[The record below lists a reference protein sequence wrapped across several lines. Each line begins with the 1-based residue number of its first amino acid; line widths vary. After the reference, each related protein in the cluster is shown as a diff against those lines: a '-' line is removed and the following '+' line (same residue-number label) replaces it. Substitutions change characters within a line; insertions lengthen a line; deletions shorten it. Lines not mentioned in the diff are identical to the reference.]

1 MNMIARPRYTVVIL
15 TWNSRQHVVPCLES
29 LAGAS
34 SGEPFDLV
42 VIDNGST
49 DGTPDILR
57 ERVPRARIIRN
68 RENRGVA
75 AARNQGL
82 VLART
87 PYSIILDVDT
97 VVLPG
102 AFARLLDFME
112 SEPEV
117 GVCGPRLM
125 LPDGEIQPSCQLFPT
140 LLDKVARQL
149 PDRFGGRWLRE
160 VELADWDHTGV
171 RDVDYVVG
179 ACQAIR
185 MRALHSIGW
194 LDERIF
200 YGPEDV
206 DLCLRMHLQGWRVVY
221 LGDAVVRHECQRVTR
236 QRLNTLTMHHVL
248 GLAHLYRTHAY
259 LWSRE
264 GLYRRIAS
272 GPSRPAGPGARAA
285 ASSPATSAGAEFAG
299 RAPVD

>member
-1 MNMIARPRYTVVIL
+1 VNESRPRYTVVIL

-29 LAGAS
+29 LAVAS
-34 SGEPFDLV
+34 PGERPELV
-42 VIDNGST
+42 VIDNGSR
-49 DGTPDILR
+49 DGTPDLVR
-57 ERVPRARIIRN
+57 QLAPWARLICN
-68 RENRGVA
+68 RQNRGVA

-87 PYSIILDVDT
+87 PFSIILDVDT

-102 AFARLLDFME
+102 AFTRLLDFLE
-112 SEPEV
+112 SAPNV

-125 LPDGEIQPSCQLFPT
+125 LPDGHVQPSCQLFPT
-140 LLDKVARQL
+140 LLDKVVRQL
-149 PDRFGGRWLRE
+149 PGDAGRRWLHD
-160 VELADWDHTGV
+160 VELADWDHRGI

-185 MRALHSIGW
+185 MEALYSVGW

-206 DLCLRMHLQGWRVVY
+206 DLCLRMHLDGWRVVY

-236 QRLNTLTMHHVL
+236 KRLNFLTVRHVL
-248 GLAHLYRTHAY
+248 GLAHLYRTHGY
-259 LWSRE
+259 LWSRAS
-264 GLYRRIAS
+264 LYRRIAAAVA
-272 GPSRPAGPGARAA
+272 PAAGVRDATAWEP
-285 ASSPATSAGAEFAG
+285 AS
-299 RAPVD
+299 

>member
-1 MNMIARPRYTVVIL
+1 MNLAVRPRYTVVIL
-15 TWNSRQHVVPCLES
+15 TWNSRQHIGPCLES
-29 LAGAS
+29 LAVAAP
-34 SGEPFDLV
+34 GERGELI
-42 VIDNGST
+42 VIDNGSR
-49 DGTPDILR
+49 DGTPELVR
-57 ERVPRARIIRN
+57 ERAPWARLIRN

-87 PYSIILDVDT
+87 PFTIILDVDT

-102 AFARLLDFME
+102 AFTRLLDFLE
-112 SEPEV
+112 QAPNV

-125 LPDGEIQPSCQLFPT
+125 LPDGDVQPSCQLFPT

-149 PDRFGGRWLRE
+149 PRSIARRWLRE
-160 VELADWDHTGV
+160 VELADWDHRGV
-171 RDVDYVVG
+171 RDIDYVVG

-185 MRALHSIGW
+185 MQALHSVGW

-206 DLCLRMHLQGWRVVY
+206 DFCLRMHLRGWRVVY

-236 QRLNTLTMHHVL
+236 QRLNVLTLRHAL
-248 GLAHLYRTHAY
+248 GLAHLYRTHEY
-259 LWSRE
+259 LWSRDT
-264 GLYRRIAS
+264 LYQRIVAA
-272 GPSRPAGPGARAA
+272 AGPLTAGVESRTTCEAA
-285 ASSPATSAGAEFAG
+285 G
-299 RAPVD
+299 